1 MDDRQPVPRRKK
13 VVKKKKRSA
22 SHTPATPD
30 TASPAPSTPDVADD
44 FLDDDEPTATAPAD
58 DNLDMPELPGDD
70 EIVKSREVHIK
81 DDFKYDVAFNFAFVG
96 IGQGGARVA
105 QTFYRMGYKR
115 VVVIDGAHQDLQDVD
130 EGILKLDLETSG
142 SAKDVSVGAASVA
155 DRDEEIWQLLT
166 EGVGVDVDYILC
178 CGCLGGGTGSG
189 AIHKVIE
196 VSRRYVASLGRP
208 ARVGAI
214 VSLPTKG
221 EGQRTASNAV
231 VMFEKLL
238 QQSPAPL
245 IIIDNQRIADLFT
258 VGVTRLYDK
267 CNTQTAKLFH
277 LFNQLAAQRS
287 RLVTFDRAEL
297 ADLLDRGIITFGASP
312 IKSTST
318 ASDVAESIRRQLSA
332 TSLAQ
337 VDLKTASGAGAIFVG
352 SEAVLDE
359 VPMDVLDGGFN
370 MLNRLLREDS
380 VLHRGVYIG
389 SSTTLRCLTLI
400 SGLEPPFERL
410 KELGTTG
417 RVPTS
422 SIAEHFGIDNDTR

>member
-1 MDDRQPVPRRKK
+1 MRKTPNKEKLMSDSQPVPRKRK
-13 VVKKKKRSA
+13 VVKKK
-22 SHTPATPD
+22 PA
-30 TASPAPSTPDVADD
+30 AEAAPLDDD
-44 FLDDDEPTATAPAD
+44 FLDDEPAASSPVD
-58 DNLDMPELPGDD
+58 DDLDMPEMPGDHETVD
-70 EIVKSREVHIK
+70 SREVHIS
-81 DDFKYDVAFNFAFVG
+81 DDFDYDVAFNFAFVG

-130 EGILKLDLETSG
+130 EGIKELDLETSG
-142 SAKDVSVGAASVA
+142 SAKDVAVGAASVA
-155 DRDEEIWQLLT
+155 DRDEEIWQLLA

-189 AIHKVIE
+189 AIHKVME
-196 VSRRYVASLGRP
+196 VSKRYVASLGRP

-221 EGQRTASNAV
+221 EGQRTAANAV
-231 VMFEKLL
+231 AMFEKLM

-245 IIIDNQRIADLFT
+245 IVIDNQRIVDLFQ
-258 VGVTRLYDK
+258 VGVTKLYAK

-297 ADLLDRGIITFGASP
+297 ADLLDRGLVTFGASP
-312 IKSTST
+312 IRSAGTGSE
-318 ASDVAESIRRQLSA
+318 VAEAIKRQLSSTA
-332 TSLAQ
+332 LAQ
-337 VDLKTASGAGAIFVG
+337 VDLKTASGAGGIFVG
-352 SEAVLDE
+352 SEEVLDGI
-359 VPMDVLDGGFN
+359 PMDVLDGGFE
-370 MLNRLLREDS
+370 MLNRQLGDGA
-380 VLHRGVYIG
+380 VLHRGVYI
-389 SSTTLRCLTLI
+389 STSKTLRCLTLI
-400 SGLEPPFERL
+400 AGLSPPLERL

-422 SIAEHFGIDNDTR
+422 TIAEHFGIDNDTRG